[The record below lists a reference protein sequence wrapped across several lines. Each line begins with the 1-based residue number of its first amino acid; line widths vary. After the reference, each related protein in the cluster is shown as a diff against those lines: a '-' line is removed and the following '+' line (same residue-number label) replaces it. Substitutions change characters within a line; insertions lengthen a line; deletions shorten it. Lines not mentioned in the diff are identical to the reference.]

1 VRMTPRLLSLHL
13 RATLAGGRAVLRAV
27 ERLGWRVLE
36 KRPTLGGLA
45 RVGVV
50 IRALLGFDG

>member
-1 VRMTPRLLSLHL
+1 MTPVLLSLHL
-13 RATLAGGRAVLRAV
+13 RATVAGGRAILRAV

-36 KRPTLGGLA
+36 ERPTLRGAA

-50 IRALLGFDG
+50 IRALAGFDG